1 MPSCIICKRRGLK
14 NSIIAHMNIK
24 IVENQITVDEL
35 KRLAEVFYV
44 NMIKGVVDIQRE
56 IIAFGGEYH
65 VDANMVLMEN
75 GSEQKD
81 VWGFNINFDEPR
93 DSWIEYISLINI
105 RPAVGNRKM
114 EVQDENIR
122 KKMKEIIDSK
132 II

>member
-1 MPSCIICKRRGLK
+1 
-14 NSIIAHMNIK
+14 MNIK
-24 IVENQITVDEL
+24 IVENNITVDEL
-35 KRLAEVFYV
+35 KKLAEVFYV

-81 VWGFNINFDEPR
+81 VWGFNINFDEPK
-93 DSWIEYISLINI
+93 DSWVEYNSLINI

-122 KKMKEIIDSK
+122 KKMKKIINSK